1 MMIGA
6 LSALLISVVDPN
18 AGTSSAFSE
27 KIEARVG
34 NKIITSSDL
43 DGMVQALKQA
53 AQNQPQELVRKKAL
67 ETLIDRSLIN
77 IYLTQLGAPIADREV
92 DQRINAIKFQN
103 GITSQEDFRNL
114 LQKQGLSFEAFRD
127 QIRSQM
133 EYMQF
138 VNFMRR
144 DSNQSIEEKELR
156 ALFQQRAKD
165 FASNYEIELQECS
178 IPLTRDS
185 AEVDQIISRFTTSP
199 QKFDECVATISQSP
213 SASASG
219 GKIGKFKIGMLRDD
233 IERVVFDAPKGAV
246 VVVRQPGAVQL
257 IKILDRV
264 DVGPQSF
271 ESAKDR
277 LKARLQEE
285 RLQKEIEK
293 KLTELRNSTYIQI

>member
-6 LSALLISVVDPN
+6 LSTLLISIVDPT

-43 DGMVQALKQA
+43 DGMVQALKQS
-53 AQNQPQELVRKKAL
+53 AQNQPQDLVRKKAL
-67 ETLIDRSLIN
+67 ETLIDRSLIS
-77 IYLTQLGAPIADREV
+77 IYLTQLGAPITDREV

-103 GITSQEDFRNL
+103 NITSQDDFRSL
-114 LQKQGLSFEAFRD
+114 LQKQGLTFEAFRD
-127 QIRSQM
+127 QVRSQM

-156 ALFQQRAKD
+156 ALFQERAKD
-165 FASNYEIELQECS
+165 FASNYELELQECS
-178 IPLTRDS
+178 IPLTRES
-185 AEVDQIISRFTTSP
+185 TEIDQIISKFTAAP
-199 QKFDECVATISQSP
+199 QKFDECVATLSQSP

-219 GKIGKFKIGMLRDD
+219 GKIGKFKIGMLRED
-233 IERVVFDAPKGAV
+233 IERLVFEAPKGAV

-257 IKILDRV
+257 IKVLDRA

-271 ESAKDR
+271 ESAKER